1 MTPSNPQTLARLA
14 QVMDATGLKKTQLYE
29 LIKRGDFP
37 PPVPISVRSVAWV
50 MAEVQSW
57 ISGRIDASR
66 DKCVTG
72 PAASPAASKSCDVA
86 RPGIPATKLARRVT
100 FAGGGA

>member
-1 MTPSNPQTLARLA
+1 MAPSNPQTLARLA
-14 QVMDATGLKKTQLYE
+14 QVMDVTGLKKTQLYE

-50 MAEVQSW
+50 TTEVQRW
-57 ISGRIDASR
+57 ISDRIDASR
-66 DKCVTG
+66 DKCVADR
-72 PAASPAASKSCDVA
+72 AASPAA
-86 RPGIPATKLARRVT
+86 KLARRAP